1 MQHNT
6 FLGSMYTS
14 TGHIHILI
22 YLLFLYYMYVCS
34 YILHFSALKFPAE
47 EDLAILGGVMVQVF
61 TLVATTV
68 VVQIGPFAS
77 LFTSIISS
85 IQSVNK

>member
-1 MQHNT
+1 M
-6 FLGSMYTS
+6 
-14 TGHIHILI
+14 
-22 YLLFLYYMYVCS
+22 

-47 EDLAILGGVMVQVF
+47 ENEGLAILGGVMVQVF